1 MFGAS
6 IAEKCRISAVC
17 QKFLLNDVAC
27 KQAHQVNLDS
37 LQARIPMLVHILCL
51 DIYFFLQSLYYA
63 NLPTYQINLF
73 CFEIRSSPQVSSCSK
88 KKRSYFGAVWPV
100 LKFCSVLQNLAE
112 RKKKSL
118 SERAQ
123 AEEEME
129 EIRRSY
135 QQELDK
141 LRQLLKKART
151 STDQAAAEQVRSHG
165 SFPSWCLENLQ

>member
-1 MFGAS
+1 M
-6 IAEKCRISAVC
+6 ISGDEVPC
-17 QKFLLNDVAC
+17 PKQLFLLEGEKLLWC
-27 KQAHQVNLDS
+27 S
-37 LQARIPMLVHILCL
+37 LA
-51 DIYFFLQSLYYA
+51 YS
-63 NLPTYQINLF
+63 
-73 CFEIRSSPQVSSCSK
+73 VS
-88 KKRSYFGAVWPV
+88 
-100 LKFCSVLQNLAE
+100 CSVLQNLAE

-151 STDQAAAEQVRSHG
+151 STDQAAAEQVRSQG
-165 SFPSWCLENLQ
+165 SCCSTSGGFVGTSR

>member
-1 MFGAS
+1 M
-6 IAEKCRISAVC
+6 
-17 QKFLLNDVAC
+17 
-27 KQAHQVNLDS
+27 
-37 LQARIPMLVHILCL
+37 
-51 DIYFFLQSLYYA
+51 
-63 NLPTYQINLF
+63 
-73 CFEIRSSPQVSSCSK
+73 
-88 KKRSYFGAVWPV
+88 
-100 LKFCSVLQNLAE
+100 QNLAE

-151 STDQAAAEQVRSHG
+151 STDQAAAEQVGTWELLLQLWRACG
-165 SFPSWCLENLQ
+165 NLQVGKNVKMLR

>member
-1 MFGAS
+1 M
-6 IAEKCRISAVC
+6 
-17 QKFLLNDVAC
+17 
-27 KQAHQVNLDS
+27 
-37 LQARIPMLVHILCL
+37 
-51 DIYFFLQSLYYA
+51 
-63 NLPTYQINLF
+63 
-73 CFEIRSSPQVSSCSK
+73 
-88 KKRSYFGAVWPV
+88 SY
-100 LKFCSVLQNLAE
+100 SVLQNLAE

-165 SFPSWCLENLQ
+165 SFSNKCLEGL

>member
-1 MFGAS
+1 MKFPEVLPEG
-6 IAEKCRISAVC
+6 EK
-17 QKFLLNDVAC
+17 LLWC
-27 KQAHQVNLDS
+27 S
-37 LQARIPMLVHILCL
+37 LA
-51 DIYFFLQSLYYA
+51 Y
-63 NLPTYQINLF
+63 
-73 CFEIRSSPQVSSCSK
+73 
-88 KKRSYFGAVWPV
+88 
-100 LKFCSVLQNLAE
+100 SVLQNLAE

-151 STDQAAAEQVRSHG
+151 STDQAAAEQVSTQG
-165 SFPSWCLENLQ
+165 SCCSSPGGLVGTSR

>member
-1 MFGAS
+1 MP
-6 IAEKCRISAVC
+6 E
-17 QKFLLNDVAC
+17 
-27 KQAHQVNLDS
+27 
-37 LQARIPMLVHILCL
+37 
-51 DIYFFLQSLYYA
+51 
-63 NLPTYQINLF
+63 
-73 CFEIRSSPQVSSCSK
+73 SCSI
-88 KKRSYFGAVWPV
+88 
-100 LKFCSVLQNLAE
+100 LQNLAE

-151 STDQAAAEQVRSHG
+151 ATDQAAAEQVRSCG
-165 SFPSWCLENLQ
+165 SFSNGCLENLKESIDRK

>member
-1 MFGAS
+1 MEALCTQGKLLWCGLAS
-6 IAEKCRISAVC
+6 K
-17 QKFLLNDVAC
+17 
-27 KQAHQVNLDS
+27 
-37 LQARIPMLVHILCL
+37 
-51 DIYFFLQSLYYA
+51 
-63 NLPTYQINLF
+63 
-73 CFEIRSSPQVSSCSK
+73 SC
-88 KKRSYFGAVWPV
+88 P
-100 LKFCSVLQNLAE
+100 VLQNLAE

-151 STDQAAAEQVRSHG
+151 STDQAAAEQVRSHR
-165 SFPSWCLENLQ
+165 SFSSKHL

>member
-1 MFGAS
+1 MLESSS
-6 IAEKCRISAVC
+6 I
-17 QKFLLNDVAC
+17 
-27 KQAHQVNLDS
+27 
-37 LQARIPMLVHILCL
+37 
-51 DIYFFLQSLYYA
+51 
-63 NLPTYQINLF
+63 
-73 CFEIRSSPQVSSCSK
+73 
-88 KKRSYFGAVWPV
+88 
-100 LKFCSVLQNLAE
+100 LQNLAE

-151 STDQAAAEQVRSHG
+151 STDQAAAEQVSCG
-165 SFPSWCLENLQ
+165 SFSGGCLENLKESTGKK

>member
-1 MFGAS
+1 
-6 IAEKCRISAVC
+6 
-17 QKFLLNDVAC
+17 
-27 KQAHQVNLDS
+27 
-37 LQARIPMLVHILCL
+37 ML
-51 DIYFFLQSLYYA
+51 
-63 NLPTYQINLF
+63 
-73 CFEIRSSPQVSSCSK
+73 CF
-88 KKRSYFGAVWPV
+88 
-100 LKFCSVLQNLAE
+100 VLQNLAE

-151 STDQAAAEQVRSHG
+151 STDQAAAEQVRAQG
-165 SFPSWCLENLQ
+165 SCCSRSGGLMGAFR

>member
-1 MFGAS
+1 M
-6 IAEKCRISAVC
+6 
-17 QKFLLNDVAC
+17 
-27 KQAHQVNLDS
+27 
-37 LQARIPMLVHILCL
+37 ILC
-51 DIYFFLQSLYYA
+51 SWK
-63 NLPTYQINLF
+63 LF
-73 CFEIRSSPQVSSCSK
+73 VHKEDELLWCGLACSK
-88 KKRSYFGAVWPV
+88 SCP
-100 LKFCSVLQNLAE
+100 VLQNLAE

-151 STDQAAAEQVRSHG
+151 STDQAAAEQVRSHR
-165 SFPSWCLENLQ
+165 SFSSKCLEDLEEPRVKK

>member
-1 MFGAS
+1 MKFPEVLPEG
-6 IAEKCRISAVC
+6 EK
-17 QKFLLNDVAC
+17 LLWC
-27 KQAHQVNLDS
+27 S
-37 LQARIPMLVHILCL
+37 LAYP
-51 DIYFFLQSLYYA
+51 
-63 NLPTYQINLF
+63 
-73 CFEIRSSPQVSSCSK
+73 
-88 KKRSYFGAVWPV
+88 
-100 LKFCSVLQNLAE
+100 VLQNLAE

-151 STDQAAAEQVRSHG
+151 STDQAAAEQVSTEELLLQPWRACG
-165 SFPSWCLENLQ
+165 NLQVGNNVKMFREGRSESVTCLNSWVSVKLRKGEAPN